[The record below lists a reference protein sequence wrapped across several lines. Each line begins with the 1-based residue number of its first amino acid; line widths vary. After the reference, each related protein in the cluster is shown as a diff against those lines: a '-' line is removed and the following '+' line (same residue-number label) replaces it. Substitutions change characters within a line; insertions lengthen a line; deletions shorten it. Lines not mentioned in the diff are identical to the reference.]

1 MHVTVYLKRLSPG
14 SREQGWPWSQIA
26 NKARMTLQRV
36 SSDDFTM
43 WDLDLILT
51 GCIDGRSAN
60 ISILL
65 AVGQDA
71 LSSVTH

>member
-1 MHVTVYLKRLSPG
+1 
-14 SREQGWPWSQIA
+14 
-26 NKARMTLQRV
+26 MTLQRV

-43 WDLDLILT
+43 WDLDLIPT